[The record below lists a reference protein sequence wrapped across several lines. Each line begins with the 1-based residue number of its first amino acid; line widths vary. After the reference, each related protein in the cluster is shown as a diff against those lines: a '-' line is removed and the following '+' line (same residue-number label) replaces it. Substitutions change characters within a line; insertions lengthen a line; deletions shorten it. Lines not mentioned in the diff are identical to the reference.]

1 MIIEGGLMF
10 DKGGHSRHAD
20 TPSINFFTA
29 ATLRCRK
36 MNLIVVVFCSSNT
49 IIYTIGKL
57 FAFMIWAVAFSFFR
71 TIAQHTSG

>member
-29 ATLRCRK
+29 ATLGCRK
-36 MNLIVVVFCSSNT
+36 INLIVVLGFRIFGELGSSQ
-49 IIYTIGKL
+49 
-57 FAFMIWAVAFSFFR
+57 A
-71 TIAQHTSG
+71 

>member
-29 ATLRCRK
+29 ATLGCRK
-36 MNLIVVVFCSSNT
+36 INLIVGVFGSSNT
-49 IIYTIGKL
+49 MIYIIGKL
-57 FAFMIWAVAFSFFR
+57 FAFMLWDMGSRFFK
-71 TIAQHTSG
+71 